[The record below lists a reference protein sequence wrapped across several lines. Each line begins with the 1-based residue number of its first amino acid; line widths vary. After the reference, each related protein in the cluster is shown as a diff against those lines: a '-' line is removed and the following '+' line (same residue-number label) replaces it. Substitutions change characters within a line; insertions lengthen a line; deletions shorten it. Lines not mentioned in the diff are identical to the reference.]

1 MTTSPDLQSRLAQ
14 AANQGDIDE
23 CRRLLAA
30 GADPAFADADKFT
43 PLHEAAQGGHPTVCA
58 LLIEAGASLDA
69 VDKTNNTP
77 LHQAARFNHPEVV
90 RTLVKAGG
98 ELERPAF
105 EGRTPL
111 CQAALY
117 GSKDALE
124 ALIDVGADVNA
135 RIGHVTSRSE
145 SGKKLGYLKLDIGV
159 AVETKFSGT
168 TALHLAA
175 QAGTNC
181 STPNRPDHLGCAE
194 RLLAAGADVGAK
206 DRTTETLKNLFP
218 NWDEPHSASALIPL
232 NYAGTLDMAK
242 LLVAHGSPLNASH
255 SPFASAVGV
264 LQGQQGLD
272 IASFLL
278 NQGYEPND
286 GDRAVMA
293 KAGVEEG
300 AVHRRAH
307 EMRATERQKHLEE
320 RLNQAPAAAPHAS
333 GPNTPPM
340 VIGGAVWN
348 ARDDVQG
355 ELVAAQQA
363 PRQRMRL

>member
-1 MTTSPDLQSRLAQ
+1 MNPNLDLQARLAV
-14 AANQGDIDE
+14 AANQGDLDE

-43 PLHEAAQGGHPTVCA
+43 PLHEAAQGGHPAVCA
-58 LLIEAGASLDA
+58 LLIEAGASLDP

-77 LHQAARFNHPEVV
+77 LHEAARFNHPEVV
-90 RTLVKAGG
+90 RTLVKAGA

-124 ALIDVGADVNA
+124 ALIEVGADVNA

-159 AVETKFSGT
+159 AVETQFSGT

-175 QAGTNC
+175 QAGTSC

-194 RLLAAGADVGAK
+194 LLLAAGADVGAK

-218 NWDEPHSASALIPL
+218 TGAVLHSATALIPL

-272 IASFLL
+272 IAAFLL

-300 AVHRRAH
+300 AVHHRAH
-307 EMRATERQKHLEE
+307 AMRATERQKHLEE
-320 RLNQAPAAAPHAS
+320 RLNQAPSAAAYAS
-333 GPNTPPM
+333 SRSTPPM

-348 ARDDVQG
+348 ARDEVQTQP
-355 ELVAAQQA
+355 AAVKEA
-363 PRQRMRL
+363 PRQRLRL

>member
-1 MTTSPDLQSRLAQ
+1 MTTSPDLQSRLAL
-14 AANQGDIDE
+14 AANQGDLDE

-43 PLHEAAQGGHPTVCA
+43 PLHEAAQGGHPAVCA
-58 LLIEAGASLDA
+58 LLIEAGAPLDA

-77 LHQAARFNHPEVV
+77 LHEAARFNHPDVV
-90 RTLVKAGG
+90 RTLVKAGADL
-98 ELERPAF
+98 ELPAY

-135 RIGHVTSRSE
+135 RIEHDTSRSE

-159 AVETKFSGT
+159 AVETQFSGT

-218 NWDEPHSASALIPL
+218 TGDVLHSATALIPL

-264 LQGQQGLD
+264 LKGQQGMD
-272 IASFLL
+272 IAAFLL

-286 GDRAVMA
+286 RDRAVMA

-300 AVHRRAH
+300 AVHHRAH
-307 EMRATERQKHLEE
+307 EMRATERQQHLEE
-320 RLNQAPAAAPHAS
+320 RLNQAPPAAPHPS
-333 GPNTPPM
+333 SPSTPSM

-348 ARDDVQG
+348 ARDDVHAQP
-355 ELVAAQQA
+355 AAVQEA

>member
-1 MTTSPDLQSRLAQ
+1 MTTSLDLQACLAQ
-14 AANQGDIDE
+14 AANQGDLDE

-30 GADPAFADADKFT
+30 GADPAFADADKLT
-43 PLHEAAQGGHPTVCA
+43 PLHEAAQGGHPAVCA
-58 LLIEAGASLDA
+58 LLLEAGAPLDA

-77 LHQAARFNHPEVV
+77 LHYAARFNHPEVV
-90 RTLVKAGG
+90 RTLVKAVAG
-98 ELERPAF
+98 LERPAF

-135 RIGHVTSRSE
+135 RIDHVTSRSE

-159 AVETKFSGT
+159 TVETQFSGT

-175 QAGTNC
+175 QAGMNC
-181 STPNRPDHLGCAE
+181 STPNRPDHLGCVE

-206 DRTTETLKNLFP
+206 DRTTETLKNLFATG
-218 NWDEPHSASALIPL
+218 DVLHSATALIPL

-242 LLVAHGSPLNASH
+242 LLVANGSPLNNSP
-255 SPFASAVGV
+255 SPFACALVAVK
-264 LQGQQGLD
+264 GQQGLD
-272 IASFLL
+272 VAAFLL

-286 GDRAVMA
+286 RDRAVMA
-293 KAGVEEG
+293 KAGVEEVV
-300 AVHRRAH
+300 VHHRAH
-307 EMRATERQKHLEE
+307 EMRATERQKHLQE
-320 RLNQAPAAAPHAS
+320 RLNQAPSAAPHAS
-333 GPNTPPM
+333 SPSTPSL

-348 ARDDVQG
+348 AAEDVRAQPF
-355 ELVAAQQA
+355 AAQQA
-363 PRQRMRL
+363 HRQRMRL

>member
-1 MTTSPDLQSRLAQ
+1 MTTSPDLQARLAQ
-14 AANQGDIDE
+14 AANLGNLDE

-43 PLHEAAQGGHPTVCA
+43 PLHEAAQGGHPAVCA
-58 LLIEAGASLDA
+58 MLIEACASLDA
-69 VDKTNNTP
+69 VDMTNNTP

-90 RTLVKAGG
+90 RTLVKAGADL
-98 ELERPAF
+98 ELPAY

-124 ALIDVGADVNA
+124 ALINVGADVNA
-135 RIGHVTSRSE
+135 RIEHVTSRSE

-159 AVETKFSGT
+159 AVETQFSGT

-175 QAGTNC
+175 QAGTSC

-194 RLLAAGADVGAK
+194 LLLAAGADVGAK

-218 NWDEPHSASALIPL
+218 TGDVLHSATALIPL
-232 NYAGTLDMAK
+232 NYAGSLDMAK
-242 LLVAHGSPLNASH
+242 LLVAHGSPFYASP
-255 SPFASAVGV
+255 SPFVCALVA
-264 LQGQQGLD
+264 LKGQQGLD
-272 IASFLL
+272 IAAFLL

-286 GDRAVMA
+286 RDRAVMA
-293 KAGVEEG
+293 EAGVEEG
-300 AVHRRAH
+300 AVHHRAH
-307 EMRATERQKHLEE
+307 QMRATERQKHLEE

-333 GPNTPPM
+333 GPNTPSM

-348 ARDDVQG
+348 PREEVQAQP
-355 ELVAAQQA
+355 AAVQQA

>member
-14 AANQGDIDE
+14 AANQGDLDE

-30 GADPAFADADKFT
+30 GADPTFADADQFT
-43 PLHEAAQGGHPTVCA
+43 PLHEAAQGGHPAVCA

-69 VDKTNNTP
+69 VDKTRNTP
-77 LHQAARFNHPEVV
+77 LHEAARFNHPEVV
-90 RTLVKAGG
+90 HTLVKAGA
-98 ELERPAF
+98 ELERPAY

-135 RIGHVTSRSE
+135 RIDHVTSRSE

-159 AVETKFSGT
+159 AVETQFSGT

-175 QAGTNC
+175 QAGTSC

-194 RLLAAGADVGAK
+194 LLLAAGADVGAK

-218 NWDEPHSASALIPL
+218 TGDVLHSATALIPL
-232 NYAGTLDMAK
+232 NYAGSLDMAK
-242 LLVAHGSPLNASH
+242 LLVANGSPLNNSP
-255 SPFASAVGV
+255 SPFACALVA
-264 LQGQQGLD
+264 LKCQQGLD
-272 IASFLL
+272 IAAFLL

-286 GDRAVMA
+286 RDLAVMA

-300 AVHRRAH
+300 VVHHRAH
-307 EMRATERQKHLEE
+307 EMRATERQKHLQE
-320 RLNQAPAAAPHAS
+320 RLNQAPSAAPRAS
-333 GPNTPPM
+333 SPSTPSL

-348 ARDDVQG
+348 AAEDVRAQPF
-355 ELVAAQQA
+355 AAQHA
-363 PRQRMRL
+363 HRQRMRL

>member
-1 MTTSPDLQSRLAQ
+1 MTTSPDLQSRLAL
-14 AANQGDIDE
+14 AANQGDLDE

-30 GADPAFADADKFT
+30 GADPALADADKFT
-43 PLHEAAQGGHPTVCA
+43 PLHEAAQGGHPAVCA
-58 LLIEAGASLDA
+58 LLIEVGAPLDA

-77 LHQAARFNHPEVV
+77 LHHAARFNHPDVV
-90 RTLVKAGG
+90 RTIVEAGA

-135 RIGHVTSRSE
+135 RIDHVTSRSE

-159 AVETKFSGT
+159 AVETQFSGT
-168 TALHLAA
+168 TPLHLAA
-175 QAGTNC
+175 EAGNRCT
-181 STPNRPDHLGCAE
+181 TPNRPDHLGCAE

-232 NYAGTLDMAK
+232 NYAGSLDMAK
-242 LLVAHGSPLNASH
+242 LLVAHGSPLDASH

-264 LQGQQGLD
+264 LKGQQGLD
-272 IASFLL
+272 IAAFLL

-286 GDRAVMA
+286 RDRAVMA

-300 AVHRRAH
+300 AVHHRAH
-307 EMRATERQKHLEE
+307 EIRATERQQHLQE
-320 RLNQAPAAAPHAS
+320 RLNQAPSAAPHLS
-333 GPNTPPM
+333 SPSTPSM

-348 ARDDVQG
+348 AREEVQAQPAT
-355 ELVAAQQA
+355 VQQA